1 MEGIPEIV
9 KQIRQD
15 YMEFYPKALI
25 IFGSAARFLAGA
37 QTEAPQDIDVLF
49 VGSIKPFRTKQYPI
63 THDLFFYPED
73 EIINIA
79 KSLRYHPR
87 AVSRAK
93 MYMRDTWEGI
103 VRSDIAA
110 CLLLGATYQEYG
122 FLQME
127 NEATFRDYSVHIP
140 IYGDDWWH
148 SLQHYARRHR
158 GWRGLIVDK
167 ALGLDV
173 FDP

>member
-1 MEGIPEIV
+1 MESIPEV
-9 KQIRQD
+9 VNQIRRD
-15 YMEFYPKALI
+15 YMAFYPKSLI
-25 IFGSAARFLAGA
+25 IFGSAARFLTGM
-37 QTEAPQDIDVLF
+37 QTEAPQDIDVIF
-49 VGSIKPFRTKQYPI
+49 IGSIKPFRTTQYPI
-63 THDLFFYPED
+63 AHDLFFYPTD
-73 EIINIA
+73 EIIGIA

-110 CLLLGATYQEYG
+110 CLLLGASYPEYG

-127 NEATFRDYSVHIP
+127 NEAKFRDYSVQIA

-148 SLQHYARRHR
+148 SLQQYARQYR

-167 ALGLDV
+167 AHGLDV
-173 FDP
+173 FVP